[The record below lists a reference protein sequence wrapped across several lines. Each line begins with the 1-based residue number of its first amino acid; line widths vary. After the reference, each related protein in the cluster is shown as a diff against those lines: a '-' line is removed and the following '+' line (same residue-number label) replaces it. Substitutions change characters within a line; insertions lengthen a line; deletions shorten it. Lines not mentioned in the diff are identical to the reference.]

1 MRSWLIDARI
11 KKGLTQK
18 EVAEKVEISQPSICD
33 IEQGNKTPRPATAK
47 RIAQVL
53 DFDWTRFFDK

>member
-1 MRSWLIDARI
+1 MRSWLIEARI

-18 EVAEKVEISQPSICD
+18 EVAEKVKISQPSICD
-33 IEQGNKTPRPATAK
+33 IEQGNKNPRPATAK

-53 DFDWTRFFDK
+53 GFDWTRFFDK